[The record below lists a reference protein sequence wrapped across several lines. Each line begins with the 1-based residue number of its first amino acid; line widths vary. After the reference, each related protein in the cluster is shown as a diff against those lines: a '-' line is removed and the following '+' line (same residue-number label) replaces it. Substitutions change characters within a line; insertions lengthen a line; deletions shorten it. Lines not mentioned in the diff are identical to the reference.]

1 MLYKLEKDGF
11 VACTDKEYKKNQLLA
26 LGFKL
31 ITEPK
36 KPGKKQTGEQ

>member
-1 MLYKLEKDGF
+1 MLYKLEKGGF

-31 ITEPK
+31 IREPK
-36 KPGKKQTGEQ
+36 KPEKKQPGEQ

>member
-11 VACTDKEYKKNQLLA
+11 VACTDKESTKNQLLA

-31 ITEPK
+31 IKEPK
-36 KPGKKQTGEQ
+36 KPGKKQAGEQ